1 MALLPTIFYFT
12 KIIFKFSG
20 NLGHPTMQYNWQQGA
35 MGNQHKWDVFSL
47 SHKKSRLRT
56 ATGTKTTNLR
66 QIQFANL
73 ERLND
78 CQGEA
83 HFVCFAD
90 KPAMLDNM
98 RLLAMS
104 TFTLYNEV
112 INVYEQEKRGK
123 YGAISVLKT
132 MVPRSREIYL

>member
-1 MALLPTIFYFT
+1 
-12 KIIFKFSG
+12 
-20 NLGHPTMQYNWQQGA
+20 
-35 MGNQHKWDVFSL
+35 MGNQHEWDVFSPR
-47 SHKKSRLRT
+47 HKKSGLRT
-56 ATGTKTTNLR
+56 AAGTKTTNLR

-78 CQGEA
+78 CQGAA

-112 INVYEQEKRGK
+112 INVYGQEKRGETWSNQRPEDHGPSIEGNMYK
-123 YGAISVLKT
+123 
-132 MVPRSREIYL
+132 

>member
-1 MALLPTIFYFT
+1 
-12 KIIFKFSG
+12 
-20 NLGHPTMQYNWQQGA
+20 
-35 MGNQHKWDVFSL
+35 MGNQHEWDVFSPR
-47 SHKKSRLRT
+47 HKKSGLRT
-56 ATGTKTTNLR
+56 AAGTKTTNLR

-78 CQGEA
+78 CQGAA

-112 INVYEQEKRGK
+112 INVYEQEKASNEGSE
-123 YGAISVLKT
+123 Y
-132 MVPRSREIYL
+132 YLLTLDHHEAQFPGSNLHKFLSQT